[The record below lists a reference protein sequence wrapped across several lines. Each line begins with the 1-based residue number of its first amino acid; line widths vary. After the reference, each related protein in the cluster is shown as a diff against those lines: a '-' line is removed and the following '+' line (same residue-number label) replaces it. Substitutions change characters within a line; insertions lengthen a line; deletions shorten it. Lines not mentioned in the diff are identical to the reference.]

1 MAGRA
6 GMGIDNMKARV
17 CDVSGTFVLR
27 TAPGKGTLVGFSV
40 PCDVRT
46 SRDYAWKALSWI
58 AVVIVMALSFKFGSH
73 WERPWEAIF
82 ALIAAISAARYA
94 AAWRRVS
101 ARSEAAA

>member
-1 MAGRA
+1 
-6 GMGIDNMKARV
+6 MKARV

-46 SRDYAWKALSWI
+46 SRDYAWKALSWA
-58 AVVIVMALSFKFGSH
+58 AVLIVMALSFTLGSH

-82 ALIAAISAARYA
+82 ALIAAVTTARYA
-94 AAWRRVS
+94 AAWRRV
-101 ARSEAAA
+101 RTHTEAAA